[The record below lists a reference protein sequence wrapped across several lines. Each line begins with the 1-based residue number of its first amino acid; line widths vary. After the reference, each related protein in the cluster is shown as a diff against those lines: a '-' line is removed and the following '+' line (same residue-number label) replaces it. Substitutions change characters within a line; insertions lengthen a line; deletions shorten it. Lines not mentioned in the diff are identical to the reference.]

1 LSNES
6 QEIIVVG
13 GGPGGYVAAIRA
25 AQLGAKVT
33 LVEKSKLG
41 GTCLNVG
48 CIPTKVLLHA
58 ADLFAE
64 AESANDFGINVHVN
78 GFDWKKVLKKKD
90 SVSSQLVNGIKGLMK
105 ANKIKVING
114 TAEFVTSDTLAVT
127 KADGTKEKLAG
138 GKIIIATGSLP
149 AIPPIPGIKENDNCI
164 DSTGALSL
172 SEVPKSLLIIGG
184 GVIGVEFA
192 SVYSQF
198 GTKVT
203 VIEALPKLLPL
214 MEGELTAILRNKLEK
229 NGVDI
234 YTEAKVQSV
243 EYSPVGAKV
252 KVEYKGE
259 VISFEAEKVLV
270 AVGRRTN
277 TSGLKLEYAGIEND
291 KGRITVNNKMQ
302 TNVENVYAVG
312 DCLGQVMLAHV
323 ASAQGEVAA
332 ENAMG
337 LSASYNGKTVPS
349 CVYTNPEF
357 AGVGLTEEKAK
368 EEGIEYITGHFPL
381 MANGKALIMNG
392 GEGMVK
398 VILGKEFKD
407 VLGVHIIGPRATDI
421 IAECA
426 LAIGM
431 EATVE
436 DLIETIHA
444 HPTLTEAVREAALAA
459 ENRAIH
465 TINKGAN
472 PNERSDSLLIK
483 QLVL

>member
-1 LSNES
+1 MSNES

-25 AQLGAKVT
+25 AQLGGKVT
-33 LVEKSKLG
+33 LIEKSKLG

-48 CIPTKVLLHA
+48 CIPTKVLLHS
-58 ADLFAE
+58 ADLLAE
-64 AESANDFGINVHVN
+64 AQHANEFGINVSVN

-90 SVSSQLVNGIKGLMK
+90 GVSSQLVNGINGLMK

-114 TAEFVTSDTLAVT
+114 TAEFISSNTLSIK
-127 KADGTKEKLAG
+127 KADGTQETLSG
-138 GKIIIATGSLP
+138 GKIILATGSVP
-149 AIPPIPGIKENDNCI
+149 AIPPIPGVKDNEHCI
-164 DSTGALSL
+164 DSTGALTL
-172 SEVPKSLLIIGG
+172 TEVPKSLVVIGG

-192 SVYSQF
+192 SIYSQF

-203 VIEALPKLLPL
+203 IIEALPKLLPL
-214 MEGELTAILRNKLEK
+214 MEGELTAQLRAKLEK
-229 NGVDI
+229 NGIDI

-243 EYSPVGAKV
+243 ECSPVGAKV
-252 KVEYKGE
+252 NVEYKGE

-270 AVGRRTN
+270 AVGRRAN
-277 TSGLKLEYAGIEND
+277 TESLKLEKANIENER
-291 KGRITVNNKMQ
+291 GRIQVNERME
-302 TNVENVYAVG
+302 TNVKNIYAIG

-323 ASAQGEVAA
+323 ASMQGEIAA

-337 LSASYNGKTVPS
+337 LDTFYNGKTVPS

-368 EEGIEYITGHFPL
+368 EEGIEYVTGNFPL

-398 VILGKEFKD
+398 VIVGKEYKE
-407 VLGVHIIGPRATDI
+407 VLGVHILGPRATDI

-426 LAIGM
+426 LALGM
-431 EATVE
+431 EATIE

-444 HPTLTEAVREAALAA
+444 HPTLTEAVREAALAT
-459 ENRAIH
+459 EKRAIH
-465 TINKGAN
+465 AFNK
-472 PNERSDSLLIK
+472 
-483 QLVL
+483 

>member
-1 LSNES
+1 MSNGS

-25 AQLGAKVT
+25 AQLGGKVT
-33 LVEKSKLG
+33 LIEKSKLG

-48 CIPTKVLLHA
+48 CIPTKVLLHS
-58 ADLFAE
+58 ADLLAE
-64 AESANDFGINVHVN
+64 AQHANEFGINVSVN

-90 SVSSQLVNGIKGLMK
+90 GVSSQLVNGINGLMK

-114 TAEFVTSDTLAVT
+114 TAEFISSKTLSIK
-127 KADGTKEKLAG
+127 KADGTQETLSG
-138 GKIIIATGSLP
+138 GKIILATGSVP
-149 AIPPIPGIKENDNCI
+149 AIPPIPGVKDNEHCI

-172 SEVPKSLLIIGG
+172 TEVPKSLVVIGG

-192 SVYSQF
+192 SIYSQF

-203 VIEALPKLLPL
+203 IIEALPKLLPL
-214 MEGELTAILRNKLEK
+214 MEGELTAQLRAKLEK
-229 NGVDI
+229 NGIDI

-243 EYSPVGAKV
+243 ESSSVGAKV
-252 KVEYKGE
+252 NVEYKGE
-259 VISFEAEKVLV
+259 VINFEAEKVLV
-270 AVGRRTN
+270 AVGRRAN
-277 TSGLKLEYAGIEND
+277 TESLKLEKANIGND
-291 KGRITVNNKMQ
+291 RGRIQVNERME
-302 TNVENVYAVG
+302 TNVKNIYAIG

-323 ASAQGEVAA
+323 ASVQGEIAA

-337 LSASYNGKTVPS
+337 LDAFYNGKTVPS

-368 EEGIEYITGHFPL
+368 EEEIEYVTGNFPL

-398 VILGKEFKD
+398 VIVGKEYKE
-407 VLGVHIIGPRATDI
+407 VLGVHILGPRATDI

-431 EATVE
+431 EATIE

-444 HPTLTEAVREAALAA
+444 HPTLTEAVREAALAT
-459 ENRAIH
+459 EKRAIH
-465 TINKGAN
+465 AFNK
-472 PNERSDSLLIK
+472 
-483 QLVL
+483 

>member
-1 LSNES
+1 MAN
-6 QEIIVVG
+6 EIIVVG

-25 AQLGAKVT
+25 AQLGGNVT
-33 LVEKSKLG
+33 LVEKGKLG

-48 CIPTKVLLHA
+48 CIPTKVLLHS
-58 ADLFAE
+58 ADLMAE
-64 AESANDFGINVHVN
+64 AKEANDFGINVSVN
-78 GFDWKKVLKKKD
+78 GFDWKKVLQKKD

-114 TAEFVTSDTLAVT
+114 MAEFISSNTLLVT
-127 KADGTKEKLAG
+127 KSDGTKETLSG
-138 GKIIIATGSLP
+138 GKVIIATGSVP
-149 AIPPIPGIKENDNCI
+149 AVPPIPGIKENEHCI

-172 SEVPKSLLIIGG
+172 TEVPKSLLVIGG

-192 SVYSQF
+192 SIYSQF

-203 VIEALPKLLPL
+203 IIEALPKLLPL
-214 MEGELTAILRNKLEK
+214 MEEELTAILRTKLEN

-234 YTEAKVQSV
+234 FTEAKVQSV
-243 EYSPVGAKV
+243 TSSPSGTNLV
-252 KVEYKGE
+252 KVEYNGE

-270 AVGRRTN
+270 AVGRRAN
-277 TSGLKLEYAGIEND
+277 TDSLNLDQAGITHD
-291 KGRITVNNKMQ
+291 RGRIQVNEKME
-302 TNVENVYAVG
+302 TNVENVYAIG

-332 ENAMG
+332 DNAMG
-337 LSASYNGKTVPS
+337 LNSSYNGKTVPS

-368 EEGIEYITGHFPL
+368 EAGINYITGHFPL

-398 VILGKEFKD
+398 VLLGEEFKEI
-407 VLGVHIIGPRATDI
+407 LGVHIIGPRATDL

-431 EATVE
+431 EATIE

-444 HPTLTEAVREAALAA
+444 HPTLSEAVREAALEA
-459 ENRAIH
+459 EKIAIH
-465 TINKGAN
+465 TIN
-472 PNERSDSLLIK
+472 RR
-483 QLVL
+483 